1 MTSRAR
7 RGAAAALTSALLIG
21 GVTACS
27 SESAVKKSDVE
38 KQIESRLK
46 TTNPDKKVEDVSCED
61 NLKAKKDATTKCEA
75 KVDGTKQKFVATVT
89 SVEGKTVRYSI
100 SKG

>member
-1 MTSRAR
+1 MTSRVR

-27 SESAVKKSDVE
+27 SEAAVKKSDVE

-46 TTNPDKKVEDVSCED
+46 TTNPDKKVEDVSCD
-61 NLKAKKDATTKCEA
+61 DDLKAKVNATVDCEA
-75 KVDGTKQKFVATVT
+75 KVDGTTQKFQAKVS
-89 SVEGKTVRYSI
+89 SVDGKTVRYSVNDR
-100 SKG
+100 